1 MSFPLTSAKLQGYD
15 PQQVDALMTRVK
27 TQYENSEL
35 ELVTAAM
42 LAVAKF
48 DLVKGGYQIP
58 AVDSAIARVADTF
71 EQREIERAIRLR
83 GRGAVATELAANV
96 RQIKSV
102 LDAPSKERFLLSR
115 NGYSQKSVN
124 NLLKRISVKRSML
137 SAPDAFEVRTISLGR
152 SGSGFDRDQV
162 DAFLALVV
170 SANHAQSLLS

>member
-1 MSFPLTSAKLQGYD
+1 MSFPLTAAKLQGYD
-15 PQQVDALMTRVK
+15 PEQVDALMARVK
-27 TQYENSEL
+27 TQYENPEL

-48 DLVKGGYQIP
+48 DLINGGYQIS

-71 EQREIERAIRLR
+71 EQREIERSIQMR

-102 LDAPSKERFLLSR
+102 LDLDPKERFELSR
-115 NGYSQKSVN
+115 NGYGRKEVN
-124 NLLKRISVKRSML
+124 NLLRRISVKRSTL

-152 SGSGFDRDQV
+152 SGSGFDREQV

-170 SANHAQSLLS
+170 SASHAQKLLS